1 MARDVSDMR
10 TKFTYVGIRVR
21 DTTKSVRFYTKL
33 LGMKYNGRY
42 KIEATKGEVAF
53 LQSSNGK
60 FGIELN
66 YYPRSSPFYTKYTV
80 GEGLDHLA
88 FGVASLARALNEAKK
103 MGHPVIKEIRGKK
116 SRWAYIKDPNGIWIE
131 LFES

>member
-1 MARDVSDMR
+1 MR

-21 DTTKSVRFYTKL
+21 DMKKSVRFYTKL
-33 LGMKYNGRY
+33 LGMKNKGRY

-53 LQSSNGK
+53 LQASNVK

-66 YYPRSSPFYTKYTV
+66 YYPRNSPFYTKYTV
-80 GEGLDHLA
+80 GEGLDHMA
-88 FGVASLARALNEAKK
+88 FGVASLGRALNEAKK
-103 MGHPVIKEIRGKK
+103 MGHPVVKEIKGKK
-116 SRWAYIKDPNGIWIE
+116 SRWAYVRDPDGIWIE